1 MKITKFPQSCLLI
14 ETKDKRILIDP
25 GNLKYKEEY
34 FDIWNNV
41 DIILITHKHPD
52 HCNTEILEN
61 LDKNIKIYSTQEV
74 QDANK
79 NLNINIIKEND
90 IIQLDSIKIEVV
102 HAIHGYQPLLKGAK
116 EINENVGYI
125 IDDGE
130 NRLYSTSDS
139 ICFKN
144 EYKADILCIPVTG
157 HGLTM
162 SAFEAA
168 LYAKEIGATL
178 TIPIHM
184 DNPAF
189 PPDFEFIKE
198 MFEKYEVE
206 YEILE
211 NDERNIAIINASL
224 SNAYK
229 VTLTLLVL
237 VLFALIFMGY
247 MSKVVFFSITGVI
260 AVGQITWVITARYLD
275 KKM

>member
-14 ETKDKRILIDP
+14 ETKGKKILVDP
-25 GNLKYKEEY
+25 GTLKYKEEY

-52 HCNTEILEN
+52 HCNTEILVELN
-61 LDKNIKIYSTQEV
+61 KNIAIYSTKEVQNANEGLNIKIV
-74 QDANK
+74 
-79 NLNINIIKEND
+79 KEND
-90 IIQLDSIKIEVV
+90 TFKIGDITIEVV
-102 HAIHGYQPLLKGAK
+102 HAIHGYQPLLKGK

-125 IDDGE
+125 IDDEE
-130 NRLYSTSDS
+130 NRLYTTSDT

-144 EYKADILCIPVTG
+144 DYKADILCVPVTG

-168 LYAKEIGATL
+168 LYTKEVGATL

-189 PPDFEFIKE
+189 PPDLDYIKE
-198 MFEKYEVE
+198 MFGKYEVE

-211 NDERNIAIINASL
+211 NDETIEI
-224 SNAYK
+224 
-229 VTLTLLVL
+229 
-237 VLFALIFMGY
+237 
-247 MSKVVFFSITGVI
+247 
-260 AVGQITWVITARYLD
+260 Q
-275 KKM
+275 